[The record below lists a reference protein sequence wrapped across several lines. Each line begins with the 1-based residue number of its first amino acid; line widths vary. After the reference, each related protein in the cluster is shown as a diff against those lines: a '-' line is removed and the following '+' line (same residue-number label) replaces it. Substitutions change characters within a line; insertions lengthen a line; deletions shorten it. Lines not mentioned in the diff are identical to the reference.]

1 MCVKNYWFIISIL
14 FLCITPGFLA
24 GQCSEQE
31 LAYPPGEKITYEIA
45 YNWGF
50 IWVDAGE
57 AYFKIDTSSHKG
69 KPALLFEAFGTSY
82 QYYDWL
88 YKVRDIFQSKVDA
101 SGVLPAWF
109 LRKTYE
115 GGYEVYN
122 EYDFDYENQQIS
134 IQFKDDKKPQV
145 TVHLPLDDCRFDV
158 LSAVYFVRNINY
170 DNYKVGDKIPV
181 KIIINDAFYETY
193 VCYLGK
199 EIIRNR
205 SGKKYRCHKMSAML
219 VEGTIFKE
227 GEDLVVWVTD
237 DKNKIPIMAEAKILI
252 GSVKAYLTGYEGL
265 KYEMECEIKE
275 PR

>member
-1 MCVKNYWFIISIL
+1 VKNCWFIISII
-14 FLCITPGFLA
+14 FLCNIPDFLA

-31 LAYPPGEKITYEIA
+31 LAYSQGEKITYEIA

-57 AYFKIDTSSHKG
+57 AYFKVDTSSHKG
-69 KPALLFEAFGTSY
+69 KPALFFEAFGTSY
-82 QYYDWL
+82 LYYDWL
-88 YKVRDIFQSKVDA
+88 YKVRDIFQSKVDTN
-101 SGVLPAWF
+101 GVLPVWF
-109 LRKTYE
+109 LRNTYE
-115 GGYEVYN
+115 GGYEMYN
-122 EYDFDYENQQIS
+122 EYKFDYEKQLIN

-145 TVHLPLDDCRFDV
+145 TVNLPLDACRFDV
-158 LSAVYFVRNINY
+158 LSAVYSVRNINY
-170 DNYKVGDKIPV
+170 TIYNVGDKIPV

-193 VCYLGK
+193 VRYLGK
-199 EIIRNR
+199 EIIQNR
-205 SGKKYRCHKMSAML
+205 SGKKYRCHKLSAML
-219 VEGTIFKE
+219 VEGTIFKD

-265 KYEMECEIKE
+265 KYEMEAEIKE